1 LSSENFWAIN
11 GAILIRLEAKKN
23 GGQMIVQAR
32 KLALAGLVTLLA
44 TMHPAAAAEPSVAGL
59 WQKVDEET
67 GKAVSW
73 FLFFEQNGTY
83 EGVVAKFYLRPGDPP
98 NQACT
103 NCRDDRKNEPLLGLP
118 IVRGMQR
125 NGLYY
130 EHGNILDPRDGNI
143 YNAVM
148 KVSPDG
154 QTLTVRGYLGIE
166 LFGRD
171 EIWHRLPDGAVK
183 ELDPIVVAR
192 YLPGRTTMGSV
203 PMRNL
208 ENTARSSPPAH

>member
-1 LSSENFWAIN
+1 
-11 GAILIRLEAKKN
+11 
-23 GGQMIVQAR
+23 MIVQSR
-32 KLALAGLVTLLA
+32 KLALAGLVALLA
-44 TMHPAAAAEPSVAGL
+44 SVHSAAAADPSVTGL
-59 WQKVDEET
+59 WQKVDEQT
-67 GKAVSW
+67 GKPISW
-73 FLFFEQNGTY
+73 FLFVENNGVY
-83 EGVVAKFYLRPGDPP
+83 EGVIAKYFLRPGDPP

-103 NCRDDRKNEPLLGLP
+103 NCRDDRRNEPLLGLP
-118 IVRGMQR
+118 LIRSMAR

-171 EIWHRLPDGAVK
+171 ETWHRLPDAALK
-183 ELDPIVVAR
+183 ELDPVVVAR
-192 YLPGRTTMGSV
+192 YLPGRTALTGTG

-208 ENTARSSPPAH
+208 ENTVRSGPPAR

>member
-1 LSSENFWAIN
+1 
-11 GAILIRLEAKKN
+11 
-23 GGQMIVQAR
+23 MIVQTR
-32 KLALAGLVTLLA
+32 KLALAGLVALLA
-44 TMHPAAAAEPSVAGL
+44 SMHPAAAADPSVAGL
-59 WQKVDEET
+59 WQKVDDQT
-67 GKAVSW
+67 GKPVSW
-73 FLFFEQNGTY
+73 FLFFEQNGLY
-83 EGVVAKFYLRPGDPP
+83 EGVVAKFLLRPGDPP

-118 IVRGMQR
+118 LVRGMQR
-125 NGLYY
+125 HGLYY

-171 EIWHRLPDGAVK
+171 EIWHRLPESAYKD
-183 ELDPIVVAR
+183 LDPIIVAR
-192 YLPGRTTMGSV
+192 YLPGRTALSGPV

-208 ENTARSSPPAH
+208 ENNARSVAPVH

>member
-1 LSSENFWAIN
+1 
-11 GAILIRLEAKKN
+11 
-23 GGQMIVQAR
+23 MIVQTR
-32 KLALAGLVTLLA
+32 KLALAAVVALLA
-44 TMHPAAAAEPSVAGL
+44 SMHSAALADQSVAGL
-59 WQKVDEET
+59 WQKVDQET
-67 GKAVSW
+67 GRPVSW
-73 FLFFEQNGTY
+73 FLFIEHNGTY
-83 EGVVAKFYLRPGDPP
+83 EGVIAKYFLRPGDTP

-103 NCRDDRKNEPLLGLP
+103 NCRDDRRNEPLLGLSL
-118 IVRGMQR
+118 IRGMQQ

-171 EIWHRLPDGAVK
+171 EIWHRLPDSAYK
-183 ELDPIVVAR
+183 ELDPIIIAR
-192 YLPGRTTMGSV
+192 YLPGRTALSGAV

-208 ENTARSSPPAH
+208 ENSARPVPPLH

>member
-44 TMHPAAAAEPSVAGL
+44 TLHPAAAAEPSVAGL

-171 EIWHRLPDGAVK
+171 EIWHRLPDTAYK

-192 YLPGRTTMGSV
+192 YVPGRTTMGSV

>member
-44 TMHPAAAAEPSVAGL
+44 TVHPAAAAEPSVAGL

-171 EIWHRLPDGAVK
+171 EIWHRLPDTAYK

-192 YLPGRTTMGSV
+192 YVPGRTTMGSV

>member
-44 TMHPAAAAEPSVAGL
+44 TLHPAAAAEPSVAGL